1 MLRKVGGTQL
11 TALKVTDVVGTLN
24 MITRP
29 RNLMVPELVRR
40 RTLQQHQDHLVDVD
54 DHIAAPDEI
63 QEPGL
68 LGLGAVLN
76 VVSGLGVR
84 IRDSPT

>member
-1 MLRKVGGTQL
+1 MRKIGGNQL

-29 RNLMVPELVRR
+29 RNLLVPELVRR
-40 RTLQQHQDHLVDVD
+40 RALQQDQDHLVDVD
-54 DHIAAPDEI
+54 DHIAAPDKIEK
-63 QEPGL
+63 PAL

-76 VVSGLGVR
+76 VVSGSR
-84 IRDSPT
+84 F